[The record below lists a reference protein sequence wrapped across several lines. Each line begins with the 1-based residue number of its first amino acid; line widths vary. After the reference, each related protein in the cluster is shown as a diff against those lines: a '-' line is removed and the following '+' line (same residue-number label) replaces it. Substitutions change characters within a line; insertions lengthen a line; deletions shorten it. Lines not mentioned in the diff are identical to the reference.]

1 MYDNSGENENFR
13 CLHITDVEKFEIL
26 HIWHVCD
33 VENVAMYAKFMPKF
47 TRFHLEKNLAQK
59 YICGEKMTYMRSERI
74 DNEYIQFCNRKLKI
88 EDEGH
93 ISTRSR

>member
-1 MYDNSGENENFR
+1 M
-13 CLHITDVEKFEIL
+13 EKFWEIAEIFGNFEKIWEIL
-26 HIWHVCD
+26 PQFTHFHV
-33 VENVAMYAKFMPKF
+33 
-47 TRFHLEKNLAQK
+47 EKNLAQK
-59 YICGEKMTYMRSERI
+59 YICGEKITYMRSERI